1 MPSPRSL
8 FALPRKKAH
17 WYPMTFVSR
26 EEAGH
31 RLGKLLHAEGV
42 EVDLVL
48 GLPRGGVIVAAGVA
62 RELQRPLDVLI
73 VRKIGHPLQREFAV
87 GALAEPDV
95 VILDEQSLG
104 RNPLVRAQL
113 DGVIAEETARLK
125 EYRAKFHGGGVPELA
140 GKSVLLVDDGLA
152 TGATMAA
159 AVLAAKKRN
168 AARIMV
174 AVPVASISAFE
185 RLKRV
190 ADDVKALL
198 VDADFEAVGQYY
210 EVFDQTSD
218 GEVLAALREAEERS
232 GEQPS

>member
-1 MPSPRSL
+1 
-8 FALPRKKAH
+8 
-17 WYPMTFVSR
+17 MTFASR
-26 EEAGH
+26 DEAGR
-31 RLGKLLHAEGV
+31 RLGKLLHAEGL

-48 GLPRGGVIVAAGVA
+48 GLPRGGVIVAAEVA

-73 VRKIGHPLQREFAV
+73 VRKIGHPLHREFAV

-95 VILDEQSLG
+95 VILDEHSLG
-104 RNPLVRAQL
+104 GNLVGRSQL
-113 DGVIAEETARLK
+113 DGVIAEETKRLK
-125 EYRAKFHGGGVPELA
+125 EYRAKFHGGGMPELG
-140 GKSVLLVDDGLA
+140 GKMVLLVDDGLA
-152 TGATMAA
+152 TGATTAA

-168 AARIMV
+168 AARIIV
-174 AVPVASISAFE
+174 AAPVASIGAFE

-218 GEVLAALREAEERS
+218 EEVLAALRESERQKE
-232 GEQPS
+232 GLG